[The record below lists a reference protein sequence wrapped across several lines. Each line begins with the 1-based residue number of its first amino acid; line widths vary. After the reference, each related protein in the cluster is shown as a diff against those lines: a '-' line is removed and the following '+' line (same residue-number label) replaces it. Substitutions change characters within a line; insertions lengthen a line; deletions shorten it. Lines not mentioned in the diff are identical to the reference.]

1 MTLWNEVIWSI
12 ILIVVVAENFIL
24 MSEVKKLRK
33 QIEGYIKKDAINKGG
48 KNGGAW

>member
-1 MTLWNEVIWSI
+1 
-12 ILIVVVAENFIL
+12 